1 VLELISEPS
10 FLQHVAGVGAYLLQ
24 SLRELQTRHPV
35 IVDVRGRGL
44 MVGAE
49 LSMPGQ
55 GVVDKCLERG
65 AIINCA
71 HNTVL
76 RFVPPLVVA
85 KPDIDALIRILDDV
99 LNEVTT

>member
-1 VLELISEPS
+1 
-10 FLQHVAGVGAYLLQ
+10 
-24 SLRELQTRHPV
+24 
-35 IVDVRGRGL
+35 

-55 GVVDKCLERG
+55 SVVEKCLERG

-76 RFVPPLVVA
+76 RFVPPLVVG
-85 KPDIDALIRILDDV
+85 KPEIDAIIQILDDV
-99 LNEVTT
+99 LNEVSA